1 MPFEDSRRL
10 TGSNLFFDS
19 PGAVL
24 ETLGVTVDDAVLAG
38 WRSRVARARTWLQW
52 PEHAVSASQRAP
64 ASRRTRQVHR
74 DPAACGR
81 HFVGARGAR

>member
-24 ETLGVTVDDAVLAG
+24 ETVTVDDAVLAG
-38 WRSRVARARTWLQW
+38 WRSRVARARSWLHW
-52 PEHAVSASQRAP
+52 PERGGEVSAP
-64 ASRRTRQVHR
+64 ASHGTRQVHGR
-74 DPAACGR
+74 PAARGR
-81 HFVGARGAR
+81 HCIGACGAR

>member
-24 ETLGVTVDDAVLAG
+24 ETVTVDDAVLAG
-38 WRSRVARARTWLQW
+38 WRSRVARARSWLHW
-52 PEHAVSASQRAP
+52 PERAVSEVNAAP
-64 ASRRTRQVHR
+64 ASHGTRQVHR
-74 DPAACGR
+74 DPAARGR
-81 HFVGARGAR
+81 HCIGACGAR

>member
-24 ETLGVTVDDAVLAG
+24 ETLGATVDDAVLAG
-38 WRSRVARARTWLQW
+38 WRSRVARARSWLHW
-52 PEHAVSASQRAP
+52 PERAMSVATLRP
-64 ASRRTRQVHR
+64 RATDRARSIA
-74 DPAACGR
+74 DPAARGR
-81 HFVGARGAR
+81 YFIGAGGAR